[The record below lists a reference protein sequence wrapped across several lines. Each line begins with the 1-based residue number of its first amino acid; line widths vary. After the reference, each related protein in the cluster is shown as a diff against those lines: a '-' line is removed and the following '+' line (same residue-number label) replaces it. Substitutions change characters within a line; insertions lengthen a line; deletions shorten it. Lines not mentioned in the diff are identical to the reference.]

1 MYTAKQE
8 DFIITR
14 WTYLFEDN
22 LEEDYDEEFA
32 ELISKFQ
39 PSEE

>member
-1 MYTAKQE
+1 MLDKQQI
-8 DFIITR
+8 DFLVNRIN
-14 WTYLFEDN
+14 FV
-22 LEEDYDEEFA
+22 EEEYDEYDEELA